1 MAGALTVA
9 LVQPAAAAWAVV
21 EVVVLVQ
28 PAAAAWV
35 EVHPVAVQVEVPL
48 AAAWVE
54 LVEEE
59 EEVPFAAAAAAAAWV
74 VVVVEVWEQLAA
86 SALAAAA
93 VAADFADGGHSFQ
106 TVHAG
111 PSSGVVELWG
121 SGRMDCC
128 CAHCHP
134 EWRQRAG
141 LGPASFSFQPRF
153 LPWR

>member
-59 EEVPFAAAAAAAAWV
+59 EEVPFAAAAAAWV

-128 CAHCHP
+128 RAHCHP